1 MNKQTEPFSNS
12 LEFLSYL
19 VNEDWV
25 DDRLL
30 EWGGRIA
37 LEEKEWTIGEEIFSC
52 LLERRCKPQDL
63 VSLAHCL
70 VKQNRLDEAEE
81 CLLGTLHS
89 ILEPCPLLFCIYK
102 NLGDI
107 ALLKRNFPLSE
118 EYYNKAHTIQPAS
131 LSLQLHRGILNLKQK
146 NAKKAAQFFIKL
158 LENQPEHE
166 KAWLGLALSR
176 KALNDDELAEACL
189 FRCLDINPQN
199 RTALTLKKKWREP
212 FLRPSAINFHFS
224 P

>member
-1 MNKQTEPFSNS
+1 MNQHKEQFSNS

-19 VNEDWV
+19 VNEECV

-37 LEEKEWTIGEEIFSC
+37 LEEKEWAMGEEIFSC
-52 LLERRCKPQDL
+52 LLEHRCKPQDL

-81 CLLGTLHS
+81 CLLETLHS
-89 ILEPCPLLFCIYK
+89 ISEPCPLLFCIYK

-107 ALLKRNFPLSE
+107 ALLKQNFPLTE

-131 LSLQLHRGILNLKQK
+131 LSLQLHRGILSLKQK
-146 NAKKAAQFFIKL
+146 NTKKAAQFFIQL

-166 KAWLGLALSR
+166 KAWLGLSLSR
-176 KALNDDELAEACL
+176 KTLGDDELAKACL
-189 FRCLDINPQN
+189 LRCLDINPKN
-199 RTALTLKKKWREP
+199 TTALALKTKWREP
-212 FLRPSAINFHFS
+212 FLRSSAINFYFS